1 MPKRTTRRT
10 SVRAGVWRAC
20 VERWVA
26 GLVFLLVL
34 SVPARAQDVP
44 EAVFWERVRC
54 EVEAQVQAYLE
65 TYPSGA
71 YAAQARACLEQS
83 LGLDRAAR
91 MRVQRGLIALNYP
104 AGAVDGLFG
113 PVTRG
118 AIRRWQQ
125 AKGFAATGYLTR
137 AQADALIARGLEV
150 EAASRELINS
160 LGMEFVRIEAGEF
173 VMGSTNGGS
182 DEAPVHR
189 VRLSQAFDLGKYEVT
204 QAQWEAVM
212 GTNPS
217 DFSACGGTCPVESV
231 SWEDV
236 QTFIGKL
243 NALERVGAYRL
254 PTEAEWE
261 YAARAGTQT
270 AYSFGEDAG
279 DLDRYGWYDENSDTR
294 THPVGRKRPNGW
306 GLYDVHGN
314 VWEWVADWY
323 GGYSSDLV
331 TDPHGSATGAGRV
344 YRGGGWNSPTRY
356 CRAPNRLYD
365 APGDRINSL
374 GFRLARTP

>member
-1 MPKRTTRRT
+1 M
-10 SVRAGVWRAC
+10 
-20 VERWVA
+20 
-26 GLVFLLVL
+26 
-34 SVPARAQDVP
+34 
-44 EAVFWERVRC
+44 
-54 EVEAQVQAYLE
+54 EAQVQAYLE

-217 DFSACGGTCPVESV
+217 DFLCLRRHLSGGVGLLGGCP
-231 SWEDV
+231 DLHR
-236 QTFIGKL
+236 Q
-243 NALERVGAYRL
+243 AQ
-254 PTEAEWE
+254 
-261 YAARAGTQT
+261 RAGEGGGVS
-270 AYSFGEDAG
+270 AADGG
-279 DLDRYGWYDENSDTR
+279 G
-294 THPVGRKRPNGW
+294 VG
-306 GLYDVHGN
+306 VC
-314 VWEWVADWY
+314 
-323 GGYSSDLV
+323 
-331 TDPHGSATGAGRV
+331 GAGGDADGVQLWGR
-344 YRGGGWNSPTRY
+344 RGRFG
-356 CRAPNRLYD
+356 
-365 APGDRINSL
+365 SL
-374 GFRLARTP
+374 WLV

>member
-1 MPKRTTRRT
+1 MPKRTTRRPP
-10 SVRAGVWRAC
+10 VRAGVWQGC

-26 GLVFLLVL
+26 GLVFLLLL

-44 EAVFWERVRC
+44 EADFWESVQC
-54 EVEAQVQAYLE
+54 EVEAEVRAYLE

-71 YAAQARACLEQS
+71 YAAEAWACLEQS

-91 MRVQRGLIALNYP
+91 IRVQRGLSALNYP
-104 AGAVDGLFG
+104 AGAADGVFG
-113 PVTRG
+113 PITRG
-118 AIRRWQQ
+118 AIRGWQQ
-125 AKGFAATGYLTR
+125 AEGFAATGYLTR
-137 AQADALIARGLEV
+137 AQADGLIARGLEV
-150 EAASRELINS
+150 EAASRELVNS
-160 LGMEFVRIEAGEF
+160 LGMEFARIEAGEF
-173 VMGSTNGGS
+173 VMGSTNGSS
-182 DEAPVHR
+182 DEVPVHR

-212 GTNPS
+212 GANPS

-236 QTFIGKL
+236 QAFIGKL
-243 NALERVGAYRL
+243 NAQEGVGAYRL

-270 AYSFGEDAG
+270 AYSFGPEASG
-279 DLDRYGWYDENSDTR
+279 LGAYGWYAGNSDSGP
-294 THPVGRKRPNGW
+294 HPVGRKRPNGW
-306 GLYDVHGN
+306 GLYDMHGN

-323 GGYSSDLV
+323 GDYSSGLV

-344 YRGGGWNSPTRY
+344 YRGGGWNSAARY
-356 CRAPNRLYD
+356 CRAANRLHD

-374 GFRLARTP
+374 GFRLVRTP